1 MKVSTLL
8 ISFILSLSN
17 AAWAGPSD
25 AEHKPMRGGVLVTVK
40 DIDYELVANPTAL
53 RLFVRDHGKPVDVS
67 KTTAKLTLLSGTEK
81 QEVELKASGD
91 KLEAL
96 GNFKVSPGT
105 KVVAVIFSGGKQAT
119 ARFVM
124 K

>member
-1 MKVSTLL
+1 MGELNRTKNINRPIVAFV
-8 ISFILSLSN
+8 FIPAN
-17 AAWAGPSD
+17 HYGPRK
-25 AEHKPMRGGVLVTVK
+25 A
-40 DIDYELVANPTAL
+40 
-53 RLFVRDHGKPVDVS
+53 
-67 KTTAKLTLLSGTEK
+67 TAKLTLLSGTEK

-96 GNFKVSPGT
+96 GSFKLSPGT
-105 KVVAVIFSGGKQAT
+105 KVVAVVSSGGKQAT

>member
-1 MKVSTLL
+1 MQVSTFL
-8 ISFILSLSN
+8 ISLILSFSN
-17 AAWAGPSD
+17 AAWAGPGD
-25 AEHKPMRGGVLVTVK
+25 AEHKPIYGGVLATVK

-53 RLFVRDHGKPVDVS
+53 RLFVRDHGKPVDIS
-67 KTTAKLTLLSGTEK
+67 KATAKLTLLSGKEM

-96 GNFKVSPGT
+96 GSFKVSPGT

>member
-8 ISFILSLSN
+8 LSLILSLSN
-17 AAWAGPSD
+17 AAWAGQGD
-25 AEHKPMRGGVLVTVK
+25 AEHKPMHGGVLVTVK

-53 RLFVRDHGKPVDVS
+53 RLHVRDHGKPVDVS
-67 KTTAKLTLLSGTEK
+67 KATAKLTLLSGTEK

-96 GNFKVSPGT
+96 GSFKLSPGT
-105 KVVAVIFSGGKQAT
+105 KVVAVVSSGGKQAT

>member
-1 MKVSTLL
+1 MKIFALM
-8 ISFILSLSN
+8 ISLILSLSN
-17 AAWAGPSD
+17 SAWAGPSD
-25 AEHKPMRGGVLVTVK
+25 AEHKPMHGGVLVTVK

-53 RLFVRDHGKPVDVS
+53 RLFVRDHGKPVDIS
-67 KTTAKLTLLSGTEK
+67 KATAKLTLLSGKEM

-96 GNFKVSPGT
+96 GSFKVSPGT

>member
-8 ISFILSLSN
+8 ISLILSLSN

-67 KTTAKLTLLSGTEK
+67 KTTAKLTLRSGTEK
-81 QEVELKASGD
+81 Q
-91 KLEAL
+91 
-96 GNFKVSPGT
+96 
-105 KVVAVIFSGGKQAT
+105 
-119 ARFVM
+119 
-124 K
+124 

>member
-1 MKVSTLL
+1 MKIFALM
-8 ISFILSLSN
+8 ISLILSLSN
-17 AAWAGPSD
+17 SAWAGPSD
-25 AEHKPMRGGVLVTVK
+25 TEHKPMHGGVLVTVK

-67 KTTAKLTLLSGTEK
+67 KTTAKLTLL
-81 QEVELKASGD
+81 ASGD

-105 KVVAVIFSGGKQAT
+105 KVVAVVSSGGKQAT
-119 ARFVM
+119 ARFVL

>member
-8 ISFILSLSN
+8 ISLILSLSN

-25 AEHKPMRGGVLVTVK
+25 AEHKPMHGGVLVTVK

-53 RLFVRDHGKPVDVS
+53 RLHVRDHGKSVDVS
-67 KTTAKLTLLSGTEK
+67 KATAKLTLLSGAEK

-96 GNFKVSPGT
+96 GNFKVSPGI
-105 KVVAVIFSGGKQAT
+105 KVVAVVSSGGKQAT
-119 ARFVM
+119 ARFVL